1 MRLTTLVTALVTV
14 RVIKHRSINRNQSNN
29 GNNISSNSNRNIHI
43 TSKTQV
49 TVVVETAATEAIC
62 SKNSHLKSLWNTKRV
77 LVRSIR
83 RRQKTQEVCYGKA
96 GAKQRA

>member
-29 GNNISSNSNRNIHI
+29 GNNISSNSNRNIHT

-49 TVVVETAATEAIC
+49 TVVETAATEAIC